1 MENRVYYD
9 NKEFNNEDE
18 YELYILNKYL
28 SLTYGPEDAL
38 KLLKANADDLD
49 SLAKSLGAK
58 NIEFFCL
65 YFMSDTF
72 VVKDS
77 NVARELSEGHYELWE
92 EANNIFVY
100 DKYDKEVIACPRGF
114 AKTTIFDKAVSTWLH
129 CYGKSKFTLLGA
141 KTDDDATQF
150 LSSIKTEFK
159 ENKKIIKCF
168 GLLIDEKKYK
178 VNANEIE
185 FTNGTYIKAL
195 GSGTSVRG
203 INWNG
208 TRPTVF
214 IGDDYQSEINI
225 ITDDARTKQYN
236 KWTKEIEKCGDTA
249 VYRNGKKI
257 KTATKIIAIG
267 TVLHID
273 CLMSKLSR
281 NNDYK
286 TLLKRA
292 IILHDDETVDDIFE
306 QPLWLEC
313 KKIYFNEK
321 LNKEDRK
328 AKAYEFYKLHYDEMK
343 FEVLWP
349 EKWDCFNDLAVA
361 YWENRQAFM
370 SEMMNDA
377 SSIGEKWFKSV
388 RTMPSEEIEQNKFT
402 KTMLCIDPA
411 STTSKKS
418 DYTAMGVGSK
428 ATNDFLY
435 VRDLVMKKLEF
446 NDYCKKAVDLLI
458 KWKEITHINVEKNTF
473 NGADVIKIK
482 ELIAAEPLLRN
493 RKFEWINEMQKK
505 NKDDKIST
513 IVTDVNNGAIIF
525 VSDAEDSKDALD
537 QLKDFQGQE
546 YTLHDDF
553 ADMTAELSIK
563 IKDIR
568 TVCKVVFLDRRK
580 LGL

>member
-1 MENRVYYD
+1 MVYYD
-9 NKEFNNEDE
+9 NREFNTEIE
-18 YELYILNKYL
+18 YEVYILNKYL
-28 SLTYGPEDAL
+28 SKYYGEDKAL
-38 KLLKANADDLD
+38 KLITANKNDIDK
-49 SLAKSLGAK
+49 LAKAMGAK
-58 NIEFFCL
+58 DIAFFCL

-92 EANNIFVY
+92 EANNIFVE
-100 DKYDKEVIACPRGF
+100 DKYDKEVIICPRGF

-129 CYGKSKFTLLGA
+129 CYEKSKFTLLGA

-159 ENKKIIKCF
+159 ENKKIIKSF

-203 INWNG
+203 VNWNG
-208 TRPTVF
+208 IRPTVF

-249 VYRNGKKI
+249 VYRECRKI
-257 KTATKIIAIG
+257 KAATKIIAIG
-267 TVLHID
+267 TVLHMD

-292 IILHDDETVDDIFE
+292 IITHDDETVDDIFDK
-306 QPLWLEC
+306 PLWLEC

-370 SEMMNDA
+370 SEMQNDA

-388 RTMPSEEIEQNKFT
+388 ITKPSEEIENHKFT

-411 STTSKKS
+411 STTSRKS

-428 ATNDFLY
+428 ADNDFLY
-435 VRDLVMKKLEF
+435 IRDIVMRKLEF
-446 NDYCKKAVDLLI
+446 NDYCKKAVDLLV
-458 KWKEITHINVEKNTF
+458 KWKDITHINIEKNTY
-473 NGADVIKIK
+473 NGADAIKIK
-482 ELIAAEPLLRN
+482 ELIAAEPLLKN
-493 RKFEWINEMQKK
+493 RRFEWINEMQKK

-513 IVTDVNNGAIIF
+513 IVDDVNNGAIIF
-525 VSDAEDSKDALD
+525 VSDAEDSKDAIE
-537 QLKDFQGQE
+537 QLQDFQGQQ

-553 ADMTAELSIK
+553 ADMVAEFSIK
-563 IKDIR
+563 IKE
-568 TVCKVVFLDRRK
+568 VKKAVVINFFDRSA
-580 LGL
+580 LF

>member
-1 MENRVYYD
+1 MIYYD
-9 NKEFNNEDE
+9 NRKFNSEEE

-28 SLTYGPEDAL
+28 SLIYGKDNAL
-38 KLLKANADDLD
+38 KLLKANANNLDDI
-49 SLAKSLGAK
+49 AKSLGAK

-77 NVARELSEGHYELWE
+77 NAARELSEGHYDLWN
-92 EANNIFVY
+92 EANNIFVE
-100 DKYDKEVIACPRGF
+100 DKIDKEVIICPRGF

-129 CYGKSKFTLLGA
+129 CYEESKFTLLGA

-168 GLLIDEKKYK
+168 GLLIDEKNYK

-203 INWNG
+203 VNWNG
-208 TRPTVF
+208 IRPTVF

-225 ITDDARTKQYN
+225 ITDDARNKQYN

-249 VYRNGKKI
+249 VYRDGNKI
-257 KTATKIIAIG
+257 KKATKIIAIG
-267 TVLHID
+267 TVLHMD
-273 CLMSKLSR
+273 CLMSRLSR

-292 IILHDDETVDDIFE
+292 IVLNDDKTVDDLFDSD
-306 QPLWLEC
+306 LWLQC

-321 LNKEDRK
+321 LKKDDRK
-328 AKAYEFYKLHYDEMK
+328 AKAYEFYKEHYDEMK

-370 SEMMNDA
+370 SEMQNDA

-388 RTMPSEEIEQNKFT
+388 KTQTSEEIEQNRFI

-411 STTSKKS
+411 STTNKKS

-428 ATNDFLY
+428 AANDFLY
-435 VRDLVMKKLEF
+435 VRDLVMKKIEF

-458 KWKEITHINVEKNTF
+458 KWKEITHINVEKNTY

-482 ELIAAEPLLRN
+482 ELIAAEPSLRN
-493 RKFEWINEMQKK
+493 RKFTWTNEMQKK
-505 NKDDKIST
+505 NKDEKIST
-513 IVTDVNNGAIIF
+513 IVDDVNNGAIIF
-525 VSDAEDSKDALD
+525 VSDAEDSKEAID
-537 QLKDFQGQE
+537 QLKDFQGQL

-563 IKDIR
+563 IKDIK
-568 TVCKVVFLDRRK
+568 TNNKVIFLDRS
-580 LGL
+580 LLF